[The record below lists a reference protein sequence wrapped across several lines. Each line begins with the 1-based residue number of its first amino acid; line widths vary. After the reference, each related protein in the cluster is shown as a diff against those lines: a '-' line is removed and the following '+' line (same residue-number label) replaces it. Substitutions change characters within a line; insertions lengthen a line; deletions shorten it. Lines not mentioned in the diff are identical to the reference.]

1 MANVDDLGREKL
13 SQEETYLIAPCG
25 MCCGACDILLGKSKN
40 LATEMHRI
48 LNGFNIADVGPFFMG
63 IEQERIVNFLNMLK
77 TWSQRRKCPGCL
89 AGGGNPACPIRACSQ
104 QQGFLTCT
112 ECDKMPCYRS
122 EQQSEGQPEGAA
134 VFFELVT
141 RRYANW
147 NIGNL
152 ERIREVGYRQFV
164 DEMQDKVKGGLMTS
178 DVISNEMVV
187 TEAMK
192 KTQSDG

>member
-1 MANVDDLGREKL
+1 MDKYDRDKL
-13 SQEETYLIAPCG
+13 TTEETYLLAPCG
-25 MCCGACDILLGKSKN
+25 IYCGACDILLGRSRN

-48 LNGFNIADVGPFFMG
+48 VNGFNIADVGPFFMG
-63 IEQERIVNFLNMLK
+63 IEQEKIVDFLNMLK
-77 TWSQRRKCPGCL
+77 TWTQVNRCPGCL
-89 AGGGNPACPIRACSQ
+89 AGGGNPSCPIRACSQ
-104 QQGFLTCT
+104 QRGFLTCA

-134 VFFELVT
+134 FLFDLVT

-152 ERIREVGYRQFV
+152 ERIREVGYRRFV

-178 DVISNEMVV
+178 DVTSSEMVV
-187 TEAMK
+187 TEAVK
-192 KTQSDG
+192 KNAI